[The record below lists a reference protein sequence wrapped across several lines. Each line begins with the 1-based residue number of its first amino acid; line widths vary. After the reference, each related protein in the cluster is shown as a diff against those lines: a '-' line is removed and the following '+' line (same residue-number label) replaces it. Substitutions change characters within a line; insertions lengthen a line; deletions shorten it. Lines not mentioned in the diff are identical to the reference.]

1 MQSLQ
6 FHILK
11 VHQEDPETFVNEN
24 LFDNDTLLMPPP
36 KVIKIEDAQG
46 QRIEFVTT
54 NSEGKI
60 LNTNIKG
67 LKEEQILKTTENAEE
82 ENSKVNILEQYIIDD
97 NPTTSASV
105 AQQTIILSSEA
116 FTVIPLESDGGIIE
130 PITTKSLPSI
140 ISPET
145 KKEQRKTLAE
155 SLAAAI
161 ADNDE
166 ELSEEEEE
174 QEPTFTEEDL
184 KLKDNVSKLLDMLVD
199 SATLKK
205 FGWPDI
211 TEETVSFFY
220 INTINLNKIETL
232 LLIVQVLC
240 KVIENC
246 GHDLTKDQHNYKDLD
261 YATRMREYVKL
272 LFTVVIHNDSIK
284 ELLNNYPIDEVIE
297 YVLGNDDDD
306 EDEDDDNVDNKTNGL
321 KEINDNDND
330 DTIKR
335 EKDA

>member
-1 MQSLQ
+1 MLLAPAERRKRKNRTDCAVCKLNFDTVQNLQ

-24 LFDNDTLLMPPP
+24 LFDNDTVLMPPP

-67 LKEEQILKTTENAEE
+67 LKEQQILKTSENKEDG
-82 ENSKVNILEQYIIDD
+82 NSKVNILEQYIIEDS
-97 NPTTSASV
+97 PSTSANV
-105 AQQTIILSSEA
+105 AKQTIILSNEA

-130 PITTKSLPSI
+130 PITTKSLPTI
-140 ISPET
+140 ISPES
-145 KKEQRKTLAE
+145 KREQRKTLAE

-166 ELSEEEEE
+166 EISENEEDEE
-174 QEPTFTEEDL
+174 PSFTEEDL

-205 FGWPDI
+205 FGWPDV
-211 TEETVSFFY
+211 TEESVSFSF
-220 INTINLNKIETL
+220 
-232 LLIVQVLC
+232 
-240 KVIENC
+240 
-246 GHDLTKDQHNYKDLD
+246 
-261 YATRMREYVKL
+261 
-272 LFTVVIHNDSIK
+272 LFFSVS
-284 ELLNNYPIDEVIE
+284 
-297 YVLGNDDDD
+297 
-306 EDEDDDNVDNKTNGL
+306 
-321 KEINDNDND
+321 
-330 DTIKR
+330 
-335 EKDA
+335 